1 LFEEKEV
8 LIIMTALQSRKN
20 FWTTPRLAL
29 TFVALALL
37 AAFGISSCGSST
49 PNGATGN
56 TNTNNATAS
65 SGNKPTVTVKP
76 NQPAP
81 GPPTEPMVLPASLRD
96 ATLKDIEG
104 KSLKLSDYSGK
115 VLIVNMWA
123 TWCGPCRMET
133 PELIKLRND
142 YKSRGL
148 EVIGLATEQNDADLE
163 AVKDFVKEQKVDYK
177 VVYDDGSLAGPLVQ
191 MTRGRS
197 VIPQS
202 FIISRDGHIIGH
214 FEGYSP
220 VSTPPKLREAIEKA
234 LNENR
239 G

>member
-1 LFEEKEV
+1 
-8 LIIMTALQSRKN
+8 MTAPQSRQPGKN

-37 AAFGISSCGSST
+37 AAFGISSCGGT
-49 PNGATGN
+49 PKDTTGN
-56 TNTNNATAS
+56 TSANPAAS
-65 SGNKPTVTVKP
+65 NGNKPTVTVRQSAP
-76 NQPAP
+76 TPAP
-81 GPPTEPMVLPASLRD
+81 PAEPMVLPASLRD
-96 ATLKDIEG
+96 ATLKDIDG

-123 TWCGPCRMET
+123 TWCGPCRQET
-133 PELIKLRND
+133 PELIKLRQD
-142 YKSRGL
+142 YKSKGL

-163 AVKDFVKEQKVDYK
+163 AVKSFVKEQKVDYK

-234 LNENR
+234 L
-239 G
+239 